1 MRTTILILALCCTFA
16 SFAACID
23 LDPYP
28 VVDVEEA
35 GADAAPDGP

>member
-1 MRTTILILALCCTFA
+1 MRATILLLAMCCALA
-16 SFAACID
+16 SLFACID

-35 GADAAPDGP
+35 GADAAADGP